1 LEPGATD
8 AWFQRAIAL
17 VSTGVE
23 TGRLKEGLRQ
33 VVAEYGALTVDR
45 SELKPLIGIVGE
57 IYVRSHEFSNANVIR
72 QLESL
77 GAECDLASFRE
88 WMYYI
93 NWTRARDMRID
104 WDIRG
109 YLVNLFKDQTQR
121 WLERRVARMLA
132 GLTHDVASNGR
143 PVDLLEHPLERTLA
157 GGNLYLDDTFEGEAI
172 LSVGKAV
179 EYYHQSASGIVNVM
193 PFTCMPGTIVTGILK
208 RMRKDHDQI
217 PVLSLAYDGQREAS
231 MLNRLEAFVHQA
243 RQFERKRQGG
253 S

>member
-1 LEPGATD
+1 
-8 AWFQRAIAL
+8 
-17 VSTGVE
+17 VE
-23 TGRLKEGLRQ
+23 ERRLAESLRQ
-33 VVAEYGALTVDR
+33 VVDEYGALKVDR
-45 SELKPLIGIVGE
+45 SELKPVIGIVGE
-57 IYVRSHEFSNANVIR
+57 IYVRSHEFSNTNVIR
-72 QLESL
+72 QLEWL

-104 WDIRG
+104 WDLRG
-109 YLVNLFKDQTQR
+109 YFVNLLKDQTQR

-132 GLTHDVASNGR
+132 GLTRDLGDDGR
-143 PVDLLEHPLERTLA
+143 PVHLREHPIERTLA

-208 RMRKDHDQI
+208 RMRKDHADI

-243 RQFERKRQGG
+243 RQFERKRRGTT
-253 S
+253 